1 MAIPSASRP
10 RKPSDDLLFWYG
22 VPGADEVGIYL
33 FDGLALVMDE
43 LAQEVNE
50 RARTRVID
58 AQVLKVEMD
67 LFLAVS
73 RF

>member
-10 RKPSDDLLFWYG
+10 RKPSDDPLFWYG